1 MDMENINNTITLG
14 ALMVLVL
21 LLDISVLG
29 SAVETHQQHAE
40 VVSKAMVNHVP
51 KFTTPGTI
59 SATGIVEV
67 NDNIGIG
74 TTEPENKVHIYG
86 NVLQVE
92 SGGPALWLKES
103 DQQSY
108 RADYGYWRII
118 ADHNALFFE
127 VWENG
132 NGEPGHEF
140 DIQDE
145 FMSFQRT
152 QTTVPLANH
161 IIQWNYDFY
170 GQGVR
175 DLNIGANWAQP
186 SRPQKPRTLS
196 LMSLNGDINELV
208 YAMRI
213 LPNNAHPHVIFPS
226 GNIGIGVTRPENLL
240 TMKRSSETDPIADGW
255 TTYSSRRWKTDIKPI
270 NGALDKVQRLRGVS
284 FDWRVD
290 RKRDIGLIAEEV
302 GEVVP
307 EVIAYEENGRDAK
320 SVDYARLVPLLVESI
335 KEQQQVIRKQDAALA
350 ELSARMAR
358 IEAELKELQGTAAP
372 WTNVEQKRVEPF
384 SRLLRRESN

>member
-1 MDMENINNTITLG
+1 MHTKNKIYGITCE
-14 ALMVLVL
+14 ALLVVAILSGIQL
-21 LLDISVLG
+21 LN
-29 SAVETHQQHAE
+29 SAVEAHQQNIEA
-40 VVSKAMVNHVP
+40 VGKASVNHVP

-74 TTEPENKVHIYG
+74 TTAPENKVHIFG

-132 NGEPGHEF
+132 NGKPGHEF

-213 LPNNAHPHVIFPS
+213 VPNNAHPHVIFPN
-226 GNIGIGVTRPENLL
+226 GNIGIGVRPPENIL
-240 TMKRSSETDPIADGW
+240 TVKRSSETDPIADGW
-255 TTYSSRRWKTDIKPI
+255 TTYSSRRWKSDIKPLE
-270 NGALDKVQRLRGVS
+270 GALDKVERLRGVS
-284 FDWRVD
+284 FDWRED
-290 RKRDIGLIAEEV
+290 GKHDIGLIAEEV

-307 EVIAYEENGRDAK
+307 EVVAYEENGSDAK

-335 KEQQQVIRKQDAALA
+335 KEQQEVIREQDAALT
-350 ELSARMAR
+350 ELNARMAKF
-358 IEAELKELQGTAAP
+358 EAALRDLQAPVAAQMSDEGDAAQP
-372 WTNVEQKRVEPF
+372 LSGLEAR
-384 SRLLRRESN
+384 

>member
-1 MDMENINNTITLG
+1 MHTRKKPSKIKFR
-14 ALMVLVL
+14 ALLAFAVLSGFSYL
-21 LLDISVLG
+21 S
-29 SAVETHQQHAE
+29 SAVEAHQQNIEA
-40 VVSKAMVNHVP
+40 VGKASVNHVP

-74 TTEPENKVHIYG
+74 TTDPENKVHIYG

-132 NGEPGHEF
+132 NGKPGHEF

-213 LPNNAHPHVIFPS
+213 VPNNAQPHVIFPN
-226 GNIGIGVTRPENLL
+226 GNVGIGVRPPENIL
-240 TMKRSSETDPIADGW
+240 TVKRSSETDPIADGW
-255 TTYSSRRWKTDIKPI
+255 TTYSSRRWKTGIKPI
-270 NGALDKVQRLRGVS
+270 EGALDKVEQLRGVS
-284 FDWRVD
+284 FDWRENG
-290 RKRDIGLIAEEV
+290 KHDIGLIAEEV
-302 GEVVP
+302 GKVVP
-307 EVIAYEENGRDAK
+307 EVVAYEENGSDAK

-335 KEQQQVIRKQDAALA
+335 KEQQRVIRKQDAALA
-350 ELSARMAR
+350 ELSARMANF
-358 IEAELKELQGTAAP
+358 EAALQGFRAPEATQIQAEKGAAP
-372 WTNVEQKRVEPF
+372 PLG
-384 SRLLRRESN
+384 RLQARESN

>member
-1 MDMENINNTITLG
+1 MHTKTKIHRITFRTLLAFAILSGLLFPNN
-14 ALMVLVL
+14 
-21 LLDISVLG
+21 D
-29 SAVETHQQHAE
+29 
-40 VVSKAMVNHVP
+40 SKAHPQNVEAVGKASVNHVT

-67 NDNIGIG
+67 NDNFGIG

-132 NGEPGHEF
+132 NGKPGHEF

-196 LMSLNGDINELV
+196 LMSLDGEINELV

-213 LPNNAHPHVIFPS
+213 VPNNARPHVIFPN
-226 GNIGIGVTRPENLL
+226 GNIGIGVRPPENIL
-240 TMKRSSETDPIADGW
+240 TVKRSSETDPIADGW
-255 TTYSSRRWKTDIKPI
+255 TTYSSRRWKTHITPI
-270 NGALDKVQRLRGVS
+270 EGALHKVEQLRGVS
-284 FDWRVD
+284 FDWRED
-290 RKRDIGLIAEEV
+290 GKHDIGLIAEEV

-307 EVIAYEENGRDAK
+307 EVVAYEQNGRDAK

-335 KEQQQVIRKQDAALA
+335 KEQQEVIRKQDAALT
-350 ELSARMAR
+350 ELSARIAKVEAALMDQQR
-358 IEAELKELQGTAAP
+358 IIEPLPE
-372 WTNVEQKRVEPF
+372 VEQQPARPF
-384 SRLLRRESN
+384 SGFLPHESN

>member
-1 MDMENINNTITLG
+1 MHTRKKPSKIKFR
-14 ALMVLVL
+14 ALLAFAVLSGFSYL
-21 LLDISVLG
+21 N
-29 SAVETHQQHAE
+29 SAVKAHQQNIEA
-40 VVSKAMVNHVP
+40 VGKASVNHVP

-74 TTEPENKVHIYG
+74 TTDPENKVHIYG

-132 NGEPGHEF
+132 NGKPGHEF

-213 LPNNAHPHVIFPS
+213 VPNNAQPHVIFPN
-226 GNIGIGVTRPENLL
+226 GNVGIGVRPPENIL
-240 TMKRSSETDPIADGW
+240 TVKRSSETDPIADGW
-255 TTYSSRRWKTDIKPI
+255 TTYSSRRWKTGIKPI
-270 NGALDKVQRLRGVS
+270 EGALDKVEQLRGVS
-284 FDWRVD
+284 FDWRENG
-290 RKRDIGLIAEEV
+290 KHDIGLIAEEV
-302 GEVVP
+302 GKVVP
-307 EVIAYEENGRDAK
+307 EVVAYEENGSDAK

-335 KEQQQVIRKQDAALA
+335 KEQQRVIRKQDAALA
-350 ELSARMAR
+350 ELSARMANF
-358 IEAELKELQGTAAP
+358 EAALQGFRAPEATQIQAEKGAAP
-372 WTNVEQKRVEPF
+372 PLG
-384 SRLLRRESN
+384 RLQARESN

>member
-1 MDMENINNTITLG
+1 
-14 ALMVLVL
+14 MVAILSGIQL
-21 LLDISVLG
+21 LN
-29 SAVETHQQHAE
+29 SAVEAHQQNIEA
-40 VVSKAMVNHVP
+40 VGKASVNHVP

-132 NGEPGHEF
+132 NGKPGHEF

-196 LMSLNGDINELV
+196 LMSLNGEINELV

-213 LPNNAHPHVIFPS
+213 VPNNARPHVIFPN
-226 GNIGIGVTRPENLL
+226 GNIGIGVRPPENIL
-240 TMKRSSETDPIADGW
+240 TVKRSSETDPIADGW
-255 TTYSSRRWKTDIKPI
+255 TTYSSRRWKSGIKTLE
-270 NGALDKVQRLRGVS
+270 GALDKVEQLRGVS
-284 FDWRVD
+284 FDWRED
-290 RKRDIGLIAEEV
+290 GKHDIGLIAEEV

-307 EVIAYEENGRDAK
+307 EVVAYEENGSDAK

-335 KEQQQVIRKQDAALA
+335 KEQQEVIREQDAALT
-350 ELSARMAR
+350 ELSARMAKF
-358 IEAELKELQGTAAP
+358 EAALHDLQAPVAAQISDEGDAAQP
-372 WTNVEQKRVEPF
+372 LSGLEAR
-384 SRLLRRESN
+384 

>member
-1 MDMENINNTITLG
+1 MHTRKKPSKIKFR
-14 ALMVLVL
+14 ALLAFAVLSGFSYL
-21 LLDISVLG
+21 N
-29 SAVETHQQHAE
+29 SAVKAHQQNIEA
-40 VVSKAMVNHVP
+40 VGKASVNHVP

-74 TTEPENKVHIYG
+74 TTDPENKVHIYG

-132 NGEPGHEF
+132 NGKPGHEF

-213 LPNNAHPHVIFPS
+213 VPNNAQPHVIFPN
-226 GNIGIGVTRPENLL
+226 GNVGIGVRPPENILSV
-240 TMKRSSETDPIADGW
+240 KRSSETDPIADGW
-255 TTYSSRRWKTDIKPI
+255 TTYSSRRWKTGIKPI
-270 NGALDKVQRLRGVS
+270 EGALDKVEQLRGVS
-284 FDWRVD
+284 FEWRENG
-290 RKRDIGLIAEEV
+290 KHDIGLIAEEV
-302 GEVVP
+302 GKVVP
-307 EVIAYEENGRDAK
+307 EVVAYEENGSDAK

-335 KEQQQVIRKQDAALA
+335 KEQQRVIRKQDAALA
-350 ELSARMAR
+350 ELSARMANF
-358 IEAELKELQGTAAP
+358 EAALQGFRAPEATQIQAEKGAATP
-372 WTNVEQKRVEPF
+372 LG
-384 SRLLRRESN
+384 RLQARESN

>member
-1 MDMENINNTITLG
+1 MHTKNRTSKIRLG
-14 ALMVLVL
+14 ALLAFAIL
-21 LLDISVLG
+21 SGISLPN
-29 SAVETHQQHAE
+29 SAVEAHQQNVE
-40 VVSKAMVNHVP
+40 VVGKASVNHVP

-132 NGEPGHEF
+132 NGKPGHEF

-196 LMSLNGDINELV
+196 LMSLNGEINELV

-213 LPNNAHPHVIFPS
+213 VPNNARPHVIFPN
-226 GNIGIGVTRPENLL
+226 GNIGIGVRPPENIL
-240 TMKRSSETDPIADGW
+240 TVKRSSETDPIADGW
-255 TTYSSRRWKTDIKPI
+255 TTYSSRRWKTDIKPLE
-270 NGALDKVQRLRGVS
+270 GALDKVEQLRGVS
-284 FDWRVD
+284 FDWRED
-290 RKRDIGLIAEEV
+290 GKHDIGLIAEEV

-307 EVIAYEENGRDAK
+307 EVVVYEENGLDAK

-335 KEQQQVIRKQDAALA
+335 KEQQQVIQKQDAALA
-350 ELSARMAR
+350 ELNARMAR
-358 IEAELKELQGTAAP
+358 VEAELKELQGTAAP
-372 WTNVEQKRVEPF
+372 RTEVEQKLSGPF
-384 SRLLRRESN
+384 YREVVRESN

>member
-1 MDMENINNTITLG
+1 MHMKNKTNGITCG
-14 ALMVLVL
+14 ALLAFAIL
-21 LLDISVLG
+21 SGIPCLN
-29 SAVETHQQHAE
+29 SAVKAHQQNVE
-40 VVSKAMVNHVP
+40 VVGKASVNHVP

-74 TTEPENKVHIYG
+74 TTEPENKMHIYG

-132 NGEPGHEF
+132 NGKPGHEF

-196 LMSLNGDINELV
+196 LMSLNGEINELV

-213 LPNNAHPHVIFPS
+213 LPNNAHPNVIFPS

-307 EVIAYEENGRDAK
+307 EVVAYEENGRDAK

-335 KEQQQVIRKQDAALA
+335 KEQQEVIQKQDAAIA
-350 ELSARMAR
+350 ELNTRMATF
-358 IEAELKELQGTAAP
+358 EAAFRELQGAVAP
-372 WTNVEQKRVEPF
+372 WTIVEQKRVEPF
-384 SRLLRRESN
+384 GRLLSRKSN

>member
-1 MDMENINNTITLG
+1 MHTKNKTGKNRLG
-14 ALMVLVL
+14 MLMVLVIL
-21 LLDISVLG
+21 SGMPFLNRV
-29 SAVETHQQHAE
+29 AEAHQQNVE
-40 VVSKAMVNHVP
+40 IVGKASVNHVP
-51 KFTTPGTI
+51 KITTPGTI

-67 NDNIGIG
+67 NDNVGIG

-132 NGEPGHEF
+132 NGKPGHEF

-196 LMSLNGDINELV
+196 LMSLNGEINELV

-213 LPNNAHPHVIFPS
+213 VPNNARPHVIFPN
-226 GNIGIGVTRPENLL
+226 GNIGIGVRPPENIL
-240 TMKRSSETDPIADGW
+240 TVKRSSETDPIADGW
-255 TTYSSRRWKTDIKPI
+255 TTYSSKRWKTGIKTLE
-270 NGALDKVQRLRGVS
+270 GALDKVKQLRGVS
-284 FDWRVD
+284 FDWRED
-290 RKRDIGLIAEEV
+290 GKHDIGLIAEEV

-307 EVIAYEENGRDAK
+307 EVVAYEENGRDAK

-335 KEQQQVIRKQDAALA
+335 KAQQEIIRKQDAALT
-350 ELSARMAR
+350 ELSFKMAT
-358 IEAELKELQGTAAP
+358 IEAALMDLQRTVDPLREVGHKPAG
-372 WTNVEQKRVEPF
+372 PF
-384 SRLLRRESN
+384 FKLFPHESN

>member
-1 MDMENINNTITLG
+1 MDTKNKTSRIMLG
-14 ALMVLVL
+14 ALLALAV
-21 LLDISVLG
+21 VLG
-29 SAVETHQQHAE
+29 APVVDHGVEAHQQNVE
-40 VVSKAMVNHVP
+40 IVGKASVNHVP

-74 TTEPENKVHIYG
+74 TITPENKVHIFG

-175 DLNIGANWAQP
+175 NLNIGANWAQP

-196 LMSLNGDINELV
+196 LMSLNGEINELV

-240 TMKRSSETDPIADGW
+240 TIKRSSETNPIADGW
-255 TTYSSRRWKTDIKPI
+255 TTYSSRRWKTEIKPI
-270 NGALDKVQRLRGVS
+270 DGALEKVQRLRGVS
-284 FDWRVD
+284 FDWRAD
-290 RKRDIGLIAEEV
+290 GKHDIGLIAEEV

-307 EVIAYEENGRDAK
+307 EVVAYEENGRDAK

-335 KEQQQVIRKQDAALA
+335 KEQQEVIRKQDAAIA
-350 ELSARMAR
+350 ELNTRMATF
-358 IEAELKELQGTAAP
+358 EAALRELQGAVAP

-384 SRLLRRESN
+384 SRLHSRKSN

>member
-1 MDMENINNTITLG
+1 MHMKNKTNGITCG
-14 ALMVLVL
+14 ALLAFAIL
-21 LLDISVLG
+21 SGIPCLN
-29 SAVETHQQHAE
+29 SAVKAHQQNVE
-40 VVSKAMVNHVP
+40 VVGKASVNHVP

-74 TTEPENKVHIYG
+74 TTEPENKMHIYG

-132 NGEPGHEF
+132 NGKPGHEF

-196 LMSLNGDINELV
+196 LMSLNGEINELV

-307 EVIAYEENGRDAK
+307 EVVAYEENGRDAK

-335 KEQQQVIRKQDAALA
+335 KEQQEVIQKQDAAIA
-350 ELSARMAR
+350 ELNTRMATF
-358 IEAELKELQGTAAP
+358 EAAFRELQGAVAP
-372 WTNVEQKRVEPF
+372 WTIVEQKRVEPF
-384 SRLLRRESN
+384 GRLLSRKSN

>member
-1 MDMENINNTITLG
+1 MHTRKKPSKIKFR
-14 ALMVLVL
+14 ALLAFTVLSGFSYL
-21 LLDISVLG
+21 S
-29 SAVETHQQHAE
+29 SAVEAHQQNIEA
-40 VVSKAMVNHVP
+40 VGKASVNHVP

-74 TTEPENKVHIYG
+74 TMDPENKVHIYG

-132 NGEPGHEF
+132 NGKPGHEF

-213 LPNNAHPHVIFPS
+213 VPNNAQPHVIFPN
-226 GNIGIGVTRPENLL
+226 GNVGIGVRPPENIL
-240 TMKRSSETDPIADGW
+240 TVKRSSETDPIADGW
-255 TTYSSRRWKTDIKPI
+255 TTYSSRRWKTGIKPLE
-270 NGALDKVQRLRGVS
+270 GALDKVEQLRGVS
-284 FDWRVD
+284 FEWRENG
-290 RKRDIGLIAEEV
+290 KHDIGLIAEEV

-307 EVIAYEENGRDAK
+307 EVVEYEENGSDAK
-320 SVDYARLVPLLVESI
+320 SVDYTRLVPLLVESI

-350 ELSARMAR
+350 ELSARMANF
-358 IEAELKELQGTAAP
+358 EAALQGFRAPEATQIQAEKGAAA
-372 WTNVEQKRVEPF
+372 
-384 SRLLRRESN
+384 SLGRLQARESN

>member
-1 MDMENINNTITLG
+1 MHTKNKIYGITCE
-14 ALMVLVL
+14 ALLVVAILSGIQL
-21 LLDISVLG
+21 LN
-29 SAVETHQQHAE
+29 SAVEAHQQNIEA
-40 VVSKAMVNHVP
+40 VGKASVNHVP

-67 NDNIGIG
+67 NDNFGIG

-132 NGEPGHEF
+132 NGKPGHEF

-213 LPNNAHPHVIFPS
+213 VPNNAHPHVIFPN
-226 GNIGIGVTRPENLL
+226 GNIGIGVRPPENIL
-240 TMKRSSETDPIADGW
+240 TVKRSSETNPIADGW
-255 TTYSSRRWKTDIKPI
+255 TTYSSRRWKSDIKPLE
-270 NGALDKVQRLRGVS
+270 GALDKVERLRGVS
-284 FDWRVD
+284 FDWRED
-290 RKRDIGLIAEEV
+290 GKHDIGLIAEEV

-307 EVIAYEENGRDAK
+307 EVVAYEENGSDAK

-335 KEQQQVIRKQDAALA
+335 KEQQEVIRGQNAALT
-350 ELSARMAR
+350 ELNARMAKF
-358 IEAELKELQGTAAP
+358 EAALRMLQAPVAA
-372 WTNVEQKRVEPF
+372 QI
-384 SRLLRRESN
+384 SNEGDAAQPLSGLEAR